1 MKIDIEECAALRET
15 EVLIRCRKAD
25 ERIASIVSSLQMH
38 DLRVAGKSDGKMASV
53 PAGAILYIECVDSRT
68 FAYTQDAVLELS
80 LRLHELEDRLEGA
93 SFVRIAFAVAM
104 AFFLAAGTIFKGES
118 HASGVMMGWGLLVA
132 CIVSS
137 GLQLVF
143 FTPALIKRMSYPVRA
158 TLFGLCFFPVLAGIA
173 ALFSWFPM
181 EYPAA
186 WISFAV
192 AYLVILGI
200 LSLVFTCVCK
210 RQIKELNDNLAA
222 YKQQHRQ

>member
-1 MKIDIEECAALRET
+1 MATQIIDT
-15 EVLIRCRKAD
+15 EKKT
-25 ERIASIVSSLQMH
+25 
-38 DLRVAGKSDGKMASV
+38 AGKYAREFFTN
-53 PAGAILYIECVDSRT
+53 AC
-68 FAYTQDAVLELS
+68 
-80 LRLHELEDRLEGA
+80 
-93 SFVRIAFAVAM
+93 IAFAVAM
-104 AFFLAAGTIFKGES
+104 VFFLAAGTIFKGES

-186 WISFAV
+186 WIELRGCLPGDFGHSEPRVHLRVQASDKRAERQPRRLQAAASAV
-192 AYLVILGI
+192 GGAG
-200 LSLVFTCVCK
+200 
-210 RQIKELNDNLAA
+210 QG
-222 YKQQHRQ
+222 